1 MNVNIE
7 DEWGEHPPVRFNDD
21 GTITDTQLEIVN
33 LKMNR
38 QWEPVDVYF
47 CFSKIFVI
55 GSVSGTQLR
64 NRFLFATVVL
74 DVIFR
79 DSLDVIF

>member
-1 MNVNIE
+1 MKLFHCLNPVWFYSFLVNVNIE

-38 QWEPVDVYF
+38 QWEPVGAYF
-47 CFSKIFVI
+47 V
-55 GSVSGTQLR
+55 
-64 NRFLFATVVL
+64 FLK
-74 DVIFR
+74 
-79 DSLDVIF
+79 SL

>member
-38 QWEPVDVYF
+38 QWEPVGESLCF
-47 CFSKIFVI
+47 C
-55 GSVSGTQLR
+55 
-64 NRFLFATVVL
+64 
-74 DVIFR
+74 
-79 DSLDVIF
+79 